1 MEKGAISLDYINQIS
16 SRIEGPP
23 ANKMMDKD
31 GTSVLCWS
39 LKMSSGETVYSVSAA
54 KLQQNKNQNYVL
66 RILDLLYSLGW
77 ITVDRADTARGIYM
91 IRYGW
96 QPPQ

>member
-1 MEKGAISLDYINQIS
+1 ME
-16 SRIEGPP
+16 
-23 ANKMMDKD
+23 KD

-39 LKMSSGETVYSVSAA
+39 VKMPSSELIWTANQA
-54 KLQQNKNQNYVL
+54 KQQENKNQNYVL

-77 ITVDRADTARGIYM
+77 ITVDRADTSRGIFM